1 MCGIA
6 GIVHNFVNVEEA
18 KNKIS
23 RMINIIEH
31 RGPDD
36 LRAVIGKKFCTAT
49 ARLAI
54 EKIKEG
60 YQPILSENKRYV
72 LSFNGEIF
80 NYKDIISKHSFLKN
94 KINSELRLFLI

>member
-54 EKIKEG
+54 EKVKEG
-60 YQPILSENKRYV
+60 YQPILSENKT
-72 LSFNGEIF
+72 
-80 NYKDIISKHSFLKN
+80 
-94 KINSELRLFLI
+94 

>member
-18 KNKIS
+18 KNKIF

-36 LRAVIGKKFCTAT
+36 LRAVIGKKFLYCN
-49 ARLAI
+49 R
-54 EKIKEG
+54 KISYRK
-60 YQPILSENKRYV
+60 S
-72 LSFNGEIF
+72 
-80 NYKDIISKHSFLKN
+80 
-94 KINSELRLFLI
+94 